1 MNIHGVVTDPAGQ
14 PVSGAVVMVA
24 AAPVPV
30 PDIAALTD
38 SEGRFSIIVPV
49 QGTYRLLIR
58 GAIDL
63 VEIPV
68 AVHEASVEVSA
79 ELPG

>member
-1 MNIHGVVTDPAGQ
+1 MNIHGVVTDPSGQ
-14 PVSGAVVMVA
+14 PVPGAVVMLA

-38 SEGRFSIIVPV
+38 AEGRFSIVVPAS
-49 QGTYRLLIR
+49 GAYRLLVR

-68 AVHEASVEVSA
+68 VVHESSVEVSA
-79 ELPG
+79 ELTG

>member
-1 MNIHGVVTDPAGQ
+1 MIIQGVVADPSGQ
-14 PVSGAVVMVA
+14 PVPGAVVMVA

-38 SEGRFSIIVPV
+38 ATGRFSIMVSAP
-49 QGTYRLLIR
+49 GTYRLLIQ
-58 GAIDL
+58 GANAMTETT
-63 VEIPV
+63 VS
-68 AVHEASVEVSA
+68 VHTEAVEVRA